1 MPKPA
6 SIPKNARSHAAPKK
20 RLSPRGRGSKPAP
33 DNERQLVELFGQ
45 NMRLV
50 RRRRELSQEA
60 LGDLSDL
67 DRSYISGLETKKR
80 NATLTT
86 VQRIAEA
93 LDVDVRLL
101 FTPDL
106 ADNPEYGR

>member
-6 SIPKNARSHAAPKK
+6 KKTRPSAAPKK

-33 DNERQLVELFGQ
+33 PNERALVDLFGD

-50 RRRRELSQEA
+50 RHHRELSQEA

-67 DRSYISGLETKKR
+67 DRTYISGLETKKR

-93 LDVDVRLL
+93 LNVDVRVL
-101 FTPDL
+101 FTPGL
-106 ADNPEYGR
+106 TADSEFVP